1 MYTKKVFNNLN
12 KNNTVK
18 DFNYI
23 IISLLEHFISKQ
35 LGILIIPGRNK
46 CILKRCS
53 NNLNINKTVQ
63 DLKYITIYLF
73 DHGNTVGI

>member
-46 CILKRCS
+46 CIIKRFS
-53 NNLNINKTVQ
+53 NNLNINNTVP
-63 DLKYITIYLF
+63 DLKYIIISLF
-73 DHGNTVGI
+73 KHGNTLGI

>member
-46 CILKRCS
+46 CILKRFS

-63 DLKYITIYLF
+63 DLKYVTIYLF